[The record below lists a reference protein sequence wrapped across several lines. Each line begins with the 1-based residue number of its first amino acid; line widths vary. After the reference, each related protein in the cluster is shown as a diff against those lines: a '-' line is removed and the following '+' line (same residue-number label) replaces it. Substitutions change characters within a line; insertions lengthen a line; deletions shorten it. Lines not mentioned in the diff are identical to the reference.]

1 MQTKTILQ
9 TMIEDERSHDY
20 PLFRQYCVRKEQ
32 GLRKDA
38 LKVLQSFVEE
48 MNKNEFTARRSF
60 VVWLFDYIERFE
72 DGHHLLVYPLVH
84 GVIHPVLREWENID
98 PTDVRP
104 YRWQGLFV
112 HQGEGLPYLLKALEM
127 GRSKE
132 QRVIVQICET
142 YFSALWYS
150 FHHIH
155 EDLYLS
161 TYEKDHERIQGI
173 QDVMKLIEDK
183 NDQSN
188 VEKLAVY
195 YNQLLSDWKEFQQT
209 ETRGFVKWC
218 ADRKKPYEWVQTFY
232 YHQ

>member
-1 MQTKTILQ
+1 MKTILQ
-9 TMIEDERSHDY
+9 TIIEDERSHDY

-48 MNKNEFTARRSF
+48 MNKNEFAARRSF
-60 VVWLFDYIERFE
+60 VAWLFDYIERFE

-98 PTDVRP
+98 PMDVRP

-127 GRSKE
+127 GGSKE

-142 YFSALWYS
+142 YLSALWYS

-173 QDVMKLIEDK
+173 QDVMKLIVDK
-183 NDQSN
+183 KVQTN

-232 YHQ
+232 YHR

>member
-1 MQTKTILQ
+1 MQMKTILQ
-9 TMIEDERSHDY
+9 TIIEDERSHDY

-60 VVWLFDYIERFE
+60 VAWLFDYIERFE

-84 GVIHPVLREWENID
+84 GMIHPVLREWENID

-127 GRSKE
+127 GGSKE

-142 YFSALWYS
+142 YISALWYS

-183 NDQSN
+183 NVQSN

-209 ETRGFVKWC
+209 QTRGFVKWC

>member
-9 TMIEDERSHDY
+9 TIIEDERSHDY
-20 PLFRQYCVRKEQ
+20 PLFRQYCLRKEQ

-48 MNKNEFTARRSF
+48 MNKNEFVARRSF
-60 VVWLFDYIERFE
+60 VAWLFDYIERFE

-98 PTDVRP
+98 PMDVRP

-112 HQGEGLPYLLKALEM
+112 HQGEGMPYLLKALEM
-127 GRSKE
+127 GGSKE
-132 QRVIVQICET
+132 QRVIVQIYET

-183 NDQSN
+183 KVQTN

-209 ETRGFVKWC
+209 ETRGFAKWC
-218 ADRKKPYEWVQTFY
+218 ADRKKPYEWVKIFY

>member
-9 TMIEDERSHDY
+9 TIIEDERSHDY

-72 DGHHLLVYPLVH
+72 NGHHLLVYPLVH
-84 GVIHPVLREWENID
+84 GMIHPVLREWENID

-127 GRSKE
+127 GGSKE

-142 YFSALWYS
+142 YISALWYS

-183 NDQSN
+183 NVQSN

-209 ETRGFVKWC
+209 QTRGFVKWC